1 MLGSGYF
8 RDRTVLITGASSGI
22 GRDIAISLSQM
33 GARVAMLARR
43 KAILDEL
50 KEHLESTG
58 GPALALGADVTRAS
72 EVREAVDRT
81 LETFGAIDIL
91 VNSAG
96 VLIPDSVE
104 LMEPADLELMIGVN
118 LYGTVHALQ
127 AVLPSMRAR
136 SKGNIVNIASLA
148 GRRGLPPLGGYCA
161 TKFAVVGLTEAL
173 RVELYGSGITAS
185 LIMPG
190 VIDTPMVRKG
200 NSKKAALS
208 DSIIAMPPQWVT
220 WAVIAAVV
228 LGLAEVDVPPG
239 AAVAEK
245 FAALF
250 PGLTDAV
257 VAFGNSLMGWAG
269 SRRSI

>member
-1 MLGSGYF
+1 M
-8 RDRTVLITGASSGI
+8 D
-22 GRDIAISLSQM
+22 
-33 GARVAMLARR
+33 
-43 KAILDEL
+43 
-50 KEHLESTG
+50 
-58 GPALALGADVTRAS
+58 
-72 EVREAVDRT
+72 
-81 LETFGAIDIL
+81 
-91 VNSAG
+91 
-96 VLIPDSVE
+96 
-104 LMEPADLELMIGVN
+104 PADLERMMGVN
-118 LYGTVHALQ
+118 LYGTVHAMQ

-136 SKGNIVNIASLA
+136 SRGNIVNIASLA

-190 VIDTPMVRKG
+190 VIDTPMVRESSG
-200 NSKKAALS
+200 KKAGLP
-208 DSIIAMPPQWVT
+208 DNIIAMPPQWVA

-245 FAALF
+245 LAALF

-257 VAFGNSLMGWAG
+257 IALGNSLMGWAG
-269 SRRSI
+269 RRP